1 MISKATIKGYDFETI
16 NDYFNYIVLSEVNG
30 NRSQV
35 YDLIHDL
42 SKEQKKE
49 CLVYIN
55 ENESGS
61 DAEIVK
67 NILITSF

>member
-1 MISKATIKGYDFETI
+1 MISKTDIKDHDFKTIEE
-16 NDYFNYIVLSEVNG
+16 YFNYIVLSETNG

-35 YDLIHDL
+35 YDLINNL
-42 SKEQKKE
+42 SKQQKKD
-49 CLVYIN
+49 CLEYIN

-67 NILITSF
+67 NILIQSL